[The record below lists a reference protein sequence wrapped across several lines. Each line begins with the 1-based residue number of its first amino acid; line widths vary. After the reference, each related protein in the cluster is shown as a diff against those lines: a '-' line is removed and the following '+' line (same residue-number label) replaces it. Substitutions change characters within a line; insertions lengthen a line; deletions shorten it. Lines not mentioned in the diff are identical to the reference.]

1 MSIHVLNSCICCWL
15 IYKFVSKSLAV
26 DCVLMTGLVQKA
38 MFMAEH
44 NYYWS
49 FKTEKKSR
57 DSRSRI
63 TCSRPTWAT
72 GESSR
77 LNWATQQDQEN
88 KVCGIRREKRRQRG
102 QEGKIKSKNEKKK
115 TKEKGEYGWGIFETL
130 IIEIVSIQNIC
141 KIVLKSLLIPVF
153 PDSMTR
159 CSLEV
164 PRITSSVFHIT
175 AGWIKHKDSH
185 IKPHNSCL
193 TVFMYSWNSL
203 LYVES
208 LISP

>member
-15 IYKFVSKSLAV
+15 IYKFVSKSLAD

-38 MFMAEH
+38 MFMTEH
-44 NYYWS
+44 NCYWP
-49 FKTEKKSR
+49 FKTEKEYR

-77 LNWATQQDQEN
+77 LNWATQKDQEN

-102 QEGKIKSKNEKKK
+102 QEGKWKSINRKKK

-130 IIEIVSIQNIC
+130 VIEIVSIKKIC

-153 PDSMTR
+153 PDSLTR
-159 CSLEV
+159 CSLGV

-193 TVFMYSWNSL
+193 TVFMHS
-203 LYVES
+203 
-208 LISP
+208 